1 MAVELTGGIMAGNA
15 ANLRLFL
22 IGPMGSGKSTVGRH
36 LADLLACS
44 FIDSDAEIES
54 RAGADIPWIFD
65 VEGEAGFRRR
75 ETTVL
80 KDLVEH
86 PAAVIATGGG
96 TVLAAENRE
105 MMARAGV
112 VVFLNVS
119 VAQQLKRT
127 GSGEG
132 RPLLQRGGREET
144 LKQLMAEREPL
155 YRALADVIISAG
167 VGNAR
172 RVARQTEAV
181 LRERRLIPH
190 QDGE

>member
-1 MAVELTGGIMAGNA
+1 MGDDAGG
-15 ANLRLFL
+15 LRLFL
-22 IGPMGSGKSTVGRH
+22 VGPMGSGKSTVGRH
-36 LADLLACS
+36 LADLLDCP

-54 RAGADIPWIFD
+54 RAGADILWIFD

-80 KDLVEH
+80 KSLVEQ

-96 TVLAAENRE
+96 AILATENRE
-105 MMARAGV
+105 LMARAGV

-132 RPLLQRGGREET
+132 RPLLQQGDREET
-144 LKQLMAEREPL
+144 LTQLMAEREPL

-167 VGNAR
+167 GGNAR
-172 RVARQTEAV
+172 KVARQIEAV
-181 LRERRLIPH
+181 LRERGLIPH
-190 QDGE
+190 HDGE

>member
-1 MAVELTGGIMAGNA
+1 MGDDAGG
-15 ANLRLFL
+15 LRLFL
-22 IGPMGSGKSTVGRH
+22 VGPMGSGKSTVGRH
-36 LADLLACS
+36 LADLLDCP

-54 RAGADIPWIFD
+54 RAGADILWIFD

-80 KDLVEH
+80 KSLVEQ

-96 TVLAAENRE
+96 AILATENRE
-105 MMARAGV
+105 LMARAGV

-132 RPLLQRGGREET
+132 RPLLQQGDREET
-144 LKQLMAEREPL
+144 LTQLMAEREPL

-167 VGNAR
+167 GGNAR
-172 RVARQTEAV
+172 KVARQIEAT
-181 LRERRLIPH
+181 LRERGLIPH
-190 QDGE
+190 HDGE

>member
-1 MAVELTGGIMAGNA
+1 MGDDARGQ
-15 ANLRLFL
+15 RLFL
-22 IGPMGSGKSTVGRH
+22 VGPMGSGKSTVGRH
-36 LADLLACS
+36 LADLLECP

-75 ETTVL
+75 ETTVI
-80 KDLVEH
+80 KDLVAQ

-96 TVLAAENRE
+96 AILAAENRE
-105 MMARAGV
+105 LMARAGV

-132 RPLLQRGGREET
+132 RPLLQQGDREET

-167 VGNAR
+167 GGNAR
-172 RVARQTEAV
+172 KVARQIEGV
-181 LRERRLIPH
+181 LRERGLIPH
-190 QDGE
+190 HDGE

>member
-1 MAVELTGGIMAGNA
+1 MANSA
-15 ANLRLFL
+15 ANVRLFL
-22 IGPMGSGKSTVGRH
+22 VGPMGSGKSTVGRH
-36 LADLLACS
+36 LADLLDCP

-96 TVLAAENRE
+96 AILAAENRE
-105 MMARAGV
+105 MMARTGV

-132 RPLLQRGGREET
+132 RPLLQQGDREET
-144 LKQLMAEREPL
+144 LKQLMADREPL

-167 VGNAR
+167 GGNAR
-172 RVARQTEAV
+172 KVASQIEAV
-181 LRERRLIPH
+181 LRERRLIPQH
-190 QDGE
+190 DDE

>member
-1 MAVELTGGIMAGNA
+1 MSDDPEG
-15 ANLRLFL
+15 LRIFL
-22 IGPMGSGKSTVGRH
+22 VGPMGSGKSTVGRH
-36 LADLLACS
+36 LSDILDCP

-65 VEGEAGFRRR
+65 VDGEEGFRRR

-80 KDLVEH
+80 KDLAEH
-86 PAAVIATGGG
+86 PGAVIATGGG
-96 TVLAAENRE
+96 VILAAENRE

-132 RPLLQRGGREET
+132 RPLLQQGDREET

-167 VGNAR
+167 GGSAR
-172 RVARQTEAV
+172 KVARQIEKVA
-181 LRERRLIPH
+181 RERGLIPYH
-190 QDGE
+190 DGE

>member
-1 MAVELTGGIMAGNA
+1 MAGSA

-22 IGPMGSGKSTVGRH
+22 VGPMGSGKSTVGRH
-36 LADLLACS
+36 LADLLDCP

-65 VEGEAGFRRR
+65 VEGESGFRRR

-96 TVLAAENRE
+96 AILAAENRE
-105 MMARAGV
+105 MMARAGM

-127 GSGEG
+127 VSGEV
-132 RPLLQRGGREET
+132 RPLLQRGDREEI
-144 LKQLMAEREPL
+144 LNQLMAEREPL

-167 VGNAR
+167 GGNAR
-172 RVARQTEAV
+172 KVARQIEAV
-181 LRERRLIPH
+181 LRERGLIPH
-190 QDGE
+190 HDGE

>member
-1 MAVELTGGIMAGNA
+1 MGDDAGG
-15 ANLRLFL
+15 LRLFL
-22 IGPMGSGKSTVGRH
+22 VGPMGSGKSTVGRH
-36 LADLLACS
+36 LADLLECP

-80 KDLVEH
+80 KDLVAQ

-96 TVLAAENRE
+96 AILAAENRE
-105 MMARAGV
+105 LMARAGV

-119 VAQQLKRT
+119 LAQQLKRT

-132 RPLLQRGGREET
+132 RPLLQQGDREET

-167 VGNAR
+167 GGNAR
-172 RVARQTEAV
+172 KVARQIEAT
-181 LRERRLIPH
+181 LRERGLIPH
-190 QDGE
+190 HDGE

>member
-1 MAVELTGGIMAGNA
+1 MAASA
-15 ANLRLFL
+15 ANVRLFL
-22 IGPMGSGKSTVGRH
+22 VGPMGSGKSTVGRH
-36 LADLLACS
+36 LADLLDCP

-86 PAAVIATGGG
+86 QTAVIATGGG
-96 TVLAAENRE
+96 AILAVENRE
-105 MMARAGV
+105 MMARTGV
-112 VVFLNVS
+112 VVYLHVS
-119 VAQQLKRT
+119 VAHQLKRT

-132 RPLLQRGGREET
+132 RPLLQQGDREET
-144 LKQLMAEREPL
+144 LKQLMADREPL

-167 VGNAR
+167 GGNAR
-172 RVARQTEAV
+172 KVAIQIKAV
-181 LRERRLIPH
+181 LRERGLVPH
-190 QDGE
+190 HDGE

>member
-1 MAVELTGGIMAGNA
+1 MGDDAGG
-15 ANLRLFL
+15 LRLFL
-22 IGPMGSGKSTVGRH
+22 VGPMGSGKSTVGRH
-36 LADLLACS
+36 LADLLDCP

-80 KDLVEH
+80 KDLVEQ

-96 TVLAAENRE
+96 AILATENRE
-105 MMARAGV
+105 LMARAGA

-132 RPLLQRGGREET
+132 RPLLQQGDREET
-144 LKQLMAEREPL
+144 LTQLMAEREPL

-167 VGNAR
+167 GGNAR
-172 RVARQTEAV
+172 KVARQIEAT
-181 LRERRLIPH
+181 LRERGLIPH
-190 QDGE
+190 HDGE

>member
-1 MAVELTGGIMAGNA
+1 MGDDAGG
-15 ANLRLFL
+15 LRLFL
-22 IGPMGSGKSTVGRH
+22 VGPMGSGKSTVGRH
-36 LADLLACS
+36 LADLLECP

-80 KDLVEH
+80 KDLVAQ

-96 TVLAAENRE
+96 AILAAENRE
-105 MMARAGV
+105 LMARAGV

-119 VAQQLKRT
+119 LAQQLKRT

-132 RPLLQRGGREET
+132 RPLLQQGDREET

-167 VGNAR
+167 GGNAR
-172 RVARQTEAV
+172 KVARQIEAV
-181 LRERRLIPH
+181 LRERGLIP
-190 QDGE
+190 QEDGE

>member
-1 MAVELTGGIMAGNA
+1 MAGSA

-36 LADLLACS
+36 LADLLNCS
-44 FIDSDAEIES
+44 FIDSDVEIES

-80 KDLVEH
+80 RDLVER

-96 TVLAAENRE
+96 TILATENRE
-105 MMARAGV
+105 IMACAGV

-132 RPLLQRGGREET
+132 RPLLQRGDHEET
-144 LKQLMAEREPL
+144 LSQLMAEREPL

-167 VGNAR
+167 GGNAR
-172 RVARQTEAV
+172 KVARQTEAV
-181 LRERRLIPH
+181 LRERRLIPQ